1 MSASNSIHI
10 MGRITRDLELKYT
23 ASGVAVC
30 AFAVAVSRSYKDSD
44 GNYPADFIDC
54 VAWRTT
60 AEFVTKHFRKGAMIA
75 ISGEL
80 QTRMYTDKDGNKRKA
95 VETLGNSMAFTGEKT
110 NNAGSGSTRPP
121 MPTTPPPVAAEE
133 PTYDEMEYSV
143 NDENLPFF

>member
-44 GNYPADFIDC
+44 GNYHADFIDC

-95 VETLGNSMAFTGEKT
+95 VETLGNSVAFTGEKADG
-110 NNAGSGSTRPP
+110 AGSGSTRPP
-121 MPTTPPPVAAEE
+121 HRRP
-133 PTYDEMEYSV
+133 
-143 NDENLPFF
+143 LPQKNRRMTRWNIA

>member
-30 AFAVAVSRSYKDSD
+30 AFAVAVSRSYKDSN

-95 VETLGNSMAFTGEKT
+95 VETLVNSVAFTGEKADG
-110 NNAGSGSTRPP
+110 AGSGSTRPP

-133 PTYDEMEYSV
+133 PTYDEIEYSV
-143 NDENLPFF
+143 NDEDLPF